1 MPTSTSS
8 DKPHSPKYIAGLA
21 LGAAAILLVGFI
33 LKPRKPTSEA
43 PPPPSQV
50 EIQRLARLSQRRE
63 LDTMTEHFAA
73 VARDLA
79 YRVVQVGAGSGTG
92 ILWDPDLVVTAG
104 PPAPESTVVMGS
116 AGHLLTATRVVA
128 GPHLPLAAYALP
140 GQSRSPANHVEEA
153 GPLAAAEWIL
163 AIWHREG
170 ELAFAPGHYLESR
183 PSTCEELDVEE
194 VLTSVAL
201 SAEMAGGGLFDLDGG
216 LLAVVL
222 RCGEGLAALSPDSVS
237 ALIDTGRS
245 FEGQLLALYGIRT
258 APLDD
263 VARGHLDLE
272 GGALV
277 SEVWN
282 GSLGAT
288 SGLRPGDVIV
298 GLGDQ
303 DVGSPQDL
311 QPLLLPL
318 ELGPRLVQVHRGR
331 KTVEV
336 DLSPGSAETAG
347 DVGDGDHGIGLE
359 PAPAGFPIGSVTAG
373 SCGADAGLRPGD
385 RIVRVGDVV
394 PRDARELRRA
404 LGRRPV
410 LIEIERGPR
419 RLGMLLQ

>member
-21 LGAAAILLVGFI
+21 LGAAVILFVGFM

-50 EIQRLARLSQRRE
+50 EIQRLARLAQRRE
-63 LDTMTEHFAA
+63 LDTMTEHFSA
-73 VARDLA
+73 VAGDLA
-79 YRVVQVGAGSGTG
+79 HRVVQVGAGSGSG

-104 PPAPESTVVMGS
+104 VPAPESTVVMGS

-140 GQSRSPANHVEEA
+140 GQSRLPANHVEEA
-153 GPLAAAEWIL
+153 GALAAAEWVL

-170 ELAFAPGHYLESR
+170 ELAFAPGHYVESR
-183 PSTCEELDVEE
+183 AATCEELDVEE
-194 VLTSVAL
+194 ILTSVAL
-201 SAEMAGGGLFDLDGG
+201 SPEMAGGGLFDLDGG
-216 LLAVVL
+216 LVAVVL
-222 RCGEGLAALSPDSVS
+222 PCDEGFAALSPESIS
-237 ALIDTGRS
+237 GLIEKGRV
-245 FEGQLLALYGIRT
+245 FEGQMLALYGMRT

-263 VARGHLDLE
+263 AARGHLDLE
-272 GGALV
+272 GGVLV

-298 GLGDQ
+298 GLGGQ
-303 DVGSPQDL
+303 DVGAPQDL
-311 QPLLLPL
+311 QPLLLPP
-318 ELGPRLVQVHRGR
+318 ELGPRLVQVRRGK
-331 KTVEV
+331 KTVEL
-336 DLSPGSAETAG
+336 DLSQGSAGSADSAADE
-347 DVGDGDHGIGLE
+347 DHGIGLE
-359 PAPAGFPIGSVTAG
+359 PAPAGFTIGSVSAG

-404 LGRRPV
+404 LDRRPV